1 MAQITLIDQLKES
14 LQPSLSTGLQNL
26 ATTKLNELNNRH
38 GMNNPLMSLQKTPAQ
53 QTLQSLFNPQNI
65 INPETQNI
73 LQSLMQFKPEPLQK
87 ETEQQTFADPNKQ
100 IKAGKAIKLT
110 PTEMKREKAQELA
123 QRKQDIILERERA
136 KNDRIEQTALR
147 KEKKPYIDKLQSG
160 YEVANEGGLVLDKME
175 KLIDK
180 GGLPIAAF
188 YSLFDKLEHVSPA
201 VAGPLGAAAGTYIG
215 GPLGALVGGGI
226 GALVSPVATMLKYAQ
241 RLTSPNTEEFEKLS
255 SSFVKQAKSI
265 FGSRITDKDLEA
277 FMKTI
282 PTLAQTDKGKKAII
296 ENMRVFNKAAQI
308 KYKAY
313 KEVLKENNNKI
324 PEDLEFQVEERA
336 KPELDKISE
345 KFLA

>member
-1 MAQITLIDQLKES
+1 MAKITLVDQIRET
-14 LQPSLSTGLQNL
+14 LQPNMSTGLQNL
-26 ATTKLNELNNRH
+26 ANTKLNNLTQRHSITNR
-38 GMNNPLMSLQKTPAQ
+38 LMDMQQTPAQ
-53 QTLQSLFNPQNI
+53 QTLQSLFNPQSI
-65 INPETQNI
+65 INPQTQNL
-73 LQSLMQFKPEPLQK
+73 LQALQQFQPEQISQEPTKIANPATEIK
-87 ETEQQTFADPNKQ
+87 E
-100 IKAGKAIKLT
+100 GKAIALT
-110 PTEMKREKAQELA
+110 PAEMKREKAQELA

-215 GPLGALVGGGI
+215 GPVGALIGGGI

-282 PTLAQTDKGKKAII
+282 PTLAQTDKGKRAII
-296 ENMRVFNKAAQI
+296 DNMRVFNKAAQI

-313 KEVLKENNNKI
+313 KDIIKENNNKI
-324 PEDLEFQVEERA
+324 PEDLEFQVEERS

-345 KFLA
+345 KFLV